1 MHRNR
6 TSTET
11 SARAHRAAVTM
22 LASSRRRSHL
32 RSRPRARF
40 TPTGLGC
47 TEQPIFMVTP
57 TGGRRSTGS
66 VPADLA
72 LVRRLASDEYDTFA
86 RLVADT
92 HGVAPEP
99 VADVYTAEVLADP
112 RIGAY
117 VAETRNGA
125 AVSVGVGLLTH
136 GHLGIANV
144 GTLPAFRRQGYAR
157 VLTETILRRGVLA
170 GAHTAYL
177 HASDETVPFF
187 ERLGFTPRADWSMLQ
202 AS

>member
-1 MHRNR
+1 MHRN
-6 TSTET
+6 TTES
-11 SARAHRAAVTM
+11 SARAFQAAVEM

-32 RSRPRARF
+32 RSRPRTRSA
-40 TPTGLGC
+40 TTGLGC
-47 TEQPIFMVTP
+47 TAQPIFMVGG

-86 RLVADT
+86 GLAARSFGVTPESVA
-92 HGVAPEP
+92 G
-99 VADVYTAEVLADP
+99 VYTAEVLANP

-117 VAETRNGA
+117 VAENRNGA
-125 AVSVGVGLLTH
+125 AVSVGVGLLTD

-144 GTLPAFRRQGYAR
+144 GTIPAFRRQGYAR

-187 ERLGFTPRADWSMLQ
+187 ERLGFTVRADWTLLR